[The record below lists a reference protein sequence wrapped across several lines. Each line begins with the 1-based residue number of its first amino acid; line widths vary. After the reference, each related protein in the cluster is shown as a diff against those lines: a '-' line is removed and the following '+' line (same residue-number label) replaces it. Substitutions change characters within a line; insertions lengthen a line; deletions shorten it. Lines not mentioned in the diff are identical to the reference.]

1 VRAGAVIDHGRP
13 TASARVRPPRL
24 PAGGTIAI
32 VSPSGPVD
40 ESSLAQSA
48 RWLGRLGY
56 EIVFGQRSN
65 RRWGH
70 AAGSPAD
77 RARDLE
83 DAFADPGVDAILC
96 AAGGDAAIHLLGE
109 IDYDVIRRNP
119 KPFVGFSDITV
130 IHAALAA
137 ETHMITFWG
146 PMAAQLA
153 TADPLTRTDLVHAL
167 STLQPLGIVDRVA
180 EPAQVLTPG
189 IAEGDL
195 VGGTTSLLCSLLG
208 TPWEPD
214 TAGKIL
220 LLEDVDEQPA
230 RVHRFLT
237 QLLHAGKLECAAG
250 ICVAEFVRCRPR
262 SSPSLSL
269 DEVFGHVLAPLGIPV
284 IQGLCLGHGSRLV
297 TVPLGVRAR
306 LDAAAG
312 RLEVLEPG
320 AADAQRRD

>member
-1 VRAGAVIDHGRP
+1 
-13 TASARVRPPRL
+13 L
-24 PAGGTIAI
+24 PAGGTLAI
-32 VSPSGPVD
+32 VSPAGPVD
-40 ESSLAQSA
+40 DLPSLAHSVS
-48 RWLGRLGY
+48 WLAELGY
-56 EIVFGQRSN
+56 DVVFGERFN

-96 AAGGDAAIHLLGE
+96 AAGGDAATHLLGE
-109 IDYDVIRRNP
+109 IDYDVVRRNP

-130 IHAALAA
+130 LHAALAVEA
-137 ETHMITFWG
+137 GMVTFWG
-146 PMAAQLA
+146 PVASQLA
-153 TADPLTRTDLVHAL
+153 TSDPLTRTDLVHAL
-167 STLQPLGIVDRVA
+167 STIEPVGIVDRTA
-180 EPAQVLTPG
+180 PPAQVITPG
-189 IAEGDL
+189 IAEGEL

-214 TAGKIL
+214 TDGKIL

-237 QLLHAGKLECAAG
+237 HLLNAGKLERLAG
-250 ICVAEFVRCRPR
+250 ICVGEFVRCRPR
-262 SSPSLSL
+262 SSSSLSL
-269 DEVFGHVLAPLGIPV
+269 DEIFEHVLAPLGKPV
-284 IQGLCLGHGSRLV
+284 IQGLRLGHGARLA

-312 RLEVLEPG
+312 RLEILEP
-320 AADAQRRD
+320 ATS